1 LRKTATIPDR
11 PASGARLALE
21 SGREAMMF
29 RAKPAIEVG
38 VLLEEATTAFDR
50 CLQALRSGDAP
61 TARGPRGVAAAQP
74 AKAS

>member
-1 LRKTATIPDR
+1 
-11 PASGARLALE
+11 
-21 SGREAMMF
+21 MMF
-29 RAKPAIEVG
+29 RAKPAVEVG

-61 TARGPRGVAAAQP
+61 PARGPRGVAAAEP